1 MSPGS
6 QAALIPRLLQAEP
19 PDTYLP
25 IISKQ
30 TLEFNKHSLT
40 FERMTFKSQAR
51 LNLSDLSTENGA
63 PNLDESQHHH
73 YKLTRPCGPF
83 LTTVTPSSQLT
94 ASPLTRC
101 CSTDAVLRC
110 LSRCLRSLGHFLS
123 SSLRICISSL

>member
-40 FERMTFKSQAR
+40 FERMTFKSQAC
-51 LNLSDLSTENGA
+51 LNLSDLSTENCA
-63 PNLDESQHHH
+63 PNLDESQHHN
-73 YKLTRPCGPF
+73 
-83 LTTVTPSSQLT
+83 
-94 ASPLTRC
+94 
-101 CSTDAVLRC
+101 
-110 LSRCLRSLGHFLS
+110 
-123 SSLRICISSL
+123 IIIISSHAHVDRF